1 MIARIWH
8 GYTKIADADTYE
20 HMLTREIFS
29 GIQERRING
38 FQKIEL
44 LVRTLAEETEFVTIM
59 WFDSMDAVKEFAGP
73 DFEKAVIFPDA
84 IPLLTRY
91 DQRSQHYEVI
101 K

>member
-1 MIARIWH
+1 
-8 GYTKIADADTYE
+8 
-20 HMLTREIFS
+20 
-29 GIQERRING
+29 
-38 FQKIEL
+38 
-44 LVRTLAEETEFVTIM
+44 M
-59 WFDSMDAVKEFAGP
+59 WFDSMDAVKEFAGL